1 MFFTLIQITGLMLL
15 ANATVYAGIFFING
29 DFLPNMMSGLY
40 EATNYMARLLIC
52 MVTFLILGNILF
64 AKGFEWFDPVLV
76 APVNIIA
83 FVLIQVA
90 IAMLVSK
97 TVPSLMLVPALAIL
111 CGSVYWVYIL
121 ISKVPVS

>member
-1 MFFTLIQITGLMLL
+1 MFLILIQITGLMLL

-29 DFLPNMMSGLY
+29 EFMPGLLSGIY
-40 EATNYMARLLIC
+40 DATNYTARLGIC

-90 IAMLVSK
+90 IAMLVAKSA
-97 TVPSLMLVPALAIL
+97 PSLMLVPALAVL
-111 CGSVYWVYIL
+111 CGSVYWVYVL
-121 ISKVPVS
+121 ISKVPT